1 MKINRRKVHK
11 DYQFY
16 KQKAFEYWESGDM
29 RKAMISVCACGE
41 LAYGYFCEESFG
53 DDELDELLCRM
64 GKAKFT
70 IPTVEKQDDKRVVF
84 FDSFASDNR
93 GITEQYLDAL
103 NFNGYEILFVTSNTQ
118 FSNESKLGKLLV
130 GYKNCRVVIL
140 PEPNHIIPS
149 ANRVAQEI
157 ADWHT
162 SKAFIHIG
170 PYDILPIM
178 LFSQYAG
185 VLDRYFINLT
195 DHAWWLGRNC
205 IDTNLEFRQFGLALS
220 THVRGIDKAKEVLL
234 PYYPVSQLS
243 NETID
248 NLLPEGLESKFVI
261 VTGGSFY
268 KYLDADF
275 TLFHIIQR
283 ILKENENAVLLMV
296 GTGKAGELY
305 KRKAEEKGIK
315 DRIYLMD
322 TTPYLLSVFKHAH
335 LYMNSY
341 PLGGSLM
348 AQIAAKQGLPVVA
361 YSKKGM
367 EFNDSSDIC
376 YSDTFEMRT
385 DKNDFCN
392 FVHTLISDSDA
403 YNRYKQSFHYDED
416 AEKAQFRD
424 SLKSVMVGTYV
435 LPKIKD
441 YDGIQ
446 KKIGERMSKIHCDIE
461 NEYYH
466 VYPSH
471 IVCYNDLLQ
480 IPIKNTFKQNMKNWF
495 IKRIAVWQRQA
506 EEYRHEKNWQF
517 VSSRFKKLGVGAR
530 VVHPYYI
537 YGQWNIEVGKYFS
550 ADQNFW
556 MEAIES
562 YGEQKCEPS
571 IYIGDNVR
579 INRNCHIGAIDSITI
594 GNGVLLGSNI
604 LITDHAHGDST
615 SSQQLIPPTQRPLY
629 SKGPVVI
636 GNNVWIGD
644 NAVILPNVTLG
655 DGCIVGAGAVV
666 TKSFPAGSV
675 IGGNP
680 ARLLKQVSHGD
691 RR

>member
-53 DDELDELLCRM
+53 DDELDELLYQM

-70 IPTVEKQDDKRVVF
+70 IPAIEQQDDKRVIF
-84 FDSFASDNR
+84 FDSFAADNR

-103 NFNGYEILFVTSNTQ
+103 YYNGYEILFVTSNVQ
-118 FSNESKLGKLLV
+118 FKSESKLGKLLA
-130 GYKNCRVVIL
+130 GYKNCRVVVL

-149 ANRVAQEI
+149 ANQVAKEI
-157 ADWHT
+157 ADWHA
-162 SKAFIHIG
+162 SKAFLHIG

-178 LFSQYAG
+178 LFSQYPG
-185 VLDRYFINLT
+185 VLHRYFINLT

-220 THVRGIDKAKEVLL
+220 TEVRSIDKSKEALL

-243 NETID
+243 DETID
-248 NLLPEGLESKFVI
+248 NLLPEGLEGKFVI

-275 TLFHIIQR
+275 MLLKIVQR
-283 ILKENENAVLLMV
+283 ILKENDNAVLLMV

-305 KRKAEEKGIK
+305 KRKAEEKGLK
-315 DRIYLMD
+315 DRIYLMSN
-322 TTPYLLSVFKHAH
+322 TPYLLSVFEHAH
-335 LYMNSY
+335 LYLCSY
-341 PLGGSLM
+341 PMTGGLM
-348 AQIAAKQGLPVVA
+348 AQIAAKQGLPVVE
-361 YSKKGM
+361 YSAKGM
-367 EFNDSSDIC
+367 DYNDLSDIC
-376 YSDTFEMRT
+376 YSEQFRTYDDEKAFCKEVSRLAT
-385 DKNDFCN
+385 DKDYYQQYAKS
-392 FVHTLISDSDA
+392 LD
-403 YNRYKQSFHYDED
+403 YDEKR
-416 AEKAQFRD
+416 EIGKFRD
-424 SLKSVMVGTYV
+424 TLNAIMTGAYVMPEIKAYSKFGSLYK
-435 LPKIKD
+435 
-441 YDGIQ
+441 
-446 KKIGERMSKIHCDIE
+446 RMAKLYCDIE
-461 NEYYH
+461 NTHFH

-471 IVCYNDLLQ
+471 IVYYNGLLQ
-480 IPIKNTFKQNMKNWF
+480 IPLAVSNKKKMKNWF
-495 IKRIAVWQRQA
+495 IRKIAALQKQA
-506 EEYRHEKNWQF
+506 EEYRQEQNWKM
-517 VSSRFKKLGVGAR
+517 VSSRFKKLGVGAQ

-550 ADQNFW
+550 VGSSFW
-556 MEAIES
+556 MEAIDY
-562 YGEQKCEPS
+562 YGNQKFTPS
-571 IYIGDNVR
+571 IKIGDNFSAQ
-579 INRNCHIGAIDSITI
+579 RNCHIGAIYSITI
-594 GNGVLLGSNI
+594 GDGVLLGSNI
-604 LITDHAHGDST
+604 LITDHAHGDASKE
-615 SSQQLIPPTQRPLY
+615 QNNLAPGDRPLT
-629 SKGPVVI
+629 SKEPVVI

-644 NAVILPNVTLG
+644 NAIILPNVTLG

-680 ARLLKQVSHGD
+680 ARLLKQVSQG
-691 RR
+691 

>member
-1 MKINRRKVHK
+1 MKINRRKVHM

-53 DDELDELLCRM
+53 DDELDELLYQM

-70 IPTVEKQDDKRVVF
+70 IPTIEKQDDKRVVF

-118 FSNESKLGKLLV
+118 FKIESKLGKLLS
-130 GYKNCRVVIL
+130 GYNNCRVVVL

-149 ANRVAQEI
+149 ANKVAQEI
-157 ADWHT
+157 ADWHA

-170 PYDILPIM
+170 PYDVLPIM

-185 VLDRYFINLT
+185 VLHRYFINLT

-205 IDTNLEFRQFGLALS
+205 IDTNLEFRQFGVTLS
-220 THVRGIDKAKEVLL
+220 TEVRGIDKTKEALL
-234 PYYPVSQLS
+234 PYYPVSQLN

-248 NLLPEGLESKFVI
+248 NLLPSGLDGKFVI
-261 VTGGSFY
+261 VTGGTFY

-275 TLFHIIQR
+275 TLLHIVQR
-283 ILKENENAVLLMV
+283 ILRENDNTVLLMV

-305 KRKAEEKGIK
+305 KRKAEEKGLTS
-315 DRIYLMD
+315 RIYLMD
-322 TTPYLLSVFKHAH
+322 NTPYLLSVFEHAH
-335 LYMNSY
+335 LYLCSY
-341 PLGGSLM
+341 PMTGGLM

-361 YSKKGM
+361 YSAKRM
-367 EFNDSSDIC
+367 DYNDLSDIC
-376 YSDTFEMRT
+376 YSDKFITYDDEKAFCKEVHRLAS
-385 DKNDFCN
+385 DKDYYQ
-392 FVHTLISDSDA
+392 HYA
-403 YNRYKQSFHYDED
+403 KSFDYDEKR
-416 AEKAQFRD
+416 EIGKFRD
-424 SLKSVMVGTYV
+424 TLRTIMTGAYSLPDVKNYRKLGS
-435 LPKIKD
+435 LHK
-441 YDGIQ
+441 
-446 KKIGERMSKIHCDIE
+446 RMAKLYCDIE
-461 NEYYH
+461 NAHFH

-471 IVCYNDLLQ
+471 IVYYNNLLQ
-480 IPIKNTFKQNMKNWF
+480 IPLGVSKKKKMKDWF
-495 IKRIAVWQRQA
+495 IRKIAGLQKQA
-506 EEYRHEKNWQF
+506 EEYRQSQNWKM
-517 VSSRFKKLGVGAR
+517 VRSMFKKYGTGAH

-537 YGQWNIEVGKYFS
+537 YGQWNIEVGNHFTVGP
-550 ADQNFW
+550 NFW
-556 MEAIES
+556 MEAIDY
-562 YGEQKCEPS
+562 YGSQKFTPS
-571 IYIGDNVR
+571 IKIGDGFNAQ
-579 INRNCHIGAIDSITI
+579 RNCHIGAIDSITI

-604 LITDHAHGDST
+604 LITDHAHGDT
-615 SSQQLIPPTQRPLY
+615 SKEQNNIAPATRPLI

-680 ARLLKQVSHGD
+680 ARLLKNVE
-691 RR
+691 

>member
-1 MKINRRKVHK
+1 MNINRRKVHK
-11 DYQFY
+11 DYLFY
-16 KQKAFEYWESGDM
+16 KQKAFEYWETGDM
-29 RKAMISVCACGE
+29 RKAMLSVCACGE

-53 DDELDELLCRM
+53 DDELDELLYQM

-70 IPTVEKQDDKRVVF
+70 IPAVEQQDDKRVVF

-103 NFNGYEILFVTSNTQ
+103 HYNGYEILFVTSNTQ

-130 GYKNCRVVIL
+130 GYKNCRVVVL

-149 ANRVAQEI
+149 ANQVAQEI
-157 ADWHT
+157 AEWHA

-185 VLDRYFINLT
+185 VLHRYFINLT

-205 IDTNLEFRQFGLALS
+205 IDMNLEFRQFGLALS
-220 THVRGIDKAKEVLL
+220 TKVRGIDKTKEALL
-234 PYYPVSQLS
+234 PYYPVSELG

-248 NLLPEGLESKFVI
+248 DLLPEGLEEKFVI

-275 TLFHIIQR
+275 TLLKIVQR
-283 ILKENENAVLLMV
+283 VLKENENAVLLMV

-305 KRKAEEKGIK
+305 KQKVEEKGLK
-315 DRIYLMD
+315 NRIFLMAP
-322 TTPYLLSVFKHAH
+322 TPYLLSVFEHAH
-335 LYMNSY
+335 LYLNSY

-348 AQIAAKQGLPVVA
+348 GQIAAKQGLPVVA
-361 YSKKGM
+361 YSKMGM
-367 EFNDSSDIC
+367 DFNDSSDIC
-376 YSDTFEMRT
+376 YSGAFVMHT
-385 DKNDFCN
+385 DEDDFCH
-392 FVHTLISDSDA
+392 FVRTLILDPKA
-403 YNRYKQSFHYDED
+403 YEQYKQSFHYDED
-416 AEKAQFRD
+416 AEKAQFCD

-471 IVCYNDLLQ
+471 IVYYNNLLQ
-480 IPIKNTFKQNMKNWF
+480 IPRKNTIKQKMKNWF
-495 IKRIAVWQRQA
+495 VRKIAALQKMA
-506 EEYRHEKNWQF
+506 EEYRQEQNWKM
-517 VSSRFKKLGVGAR
+517 VSSRFKKFGTGAH

-537 YGQWNIEVGKYFS
+537 YGQWNIEVGNYFS
-550 ADQNFW
+550 VGPNFW
-556 MEAIES
+556 MEAIDG
-562 YGEQKCEPS
+562 YGEQKCTPC
-571 IYIGDNVR
+571 IRIGNNVR
-579 INRNCHIGAIDSITI
+579 INRNCHIGAIDNISI
-594 GNGVLLGSNI
+594 GNNVLFGSNI
-604 LITDHAHGDST
+604 LVTDHAHGDST
-615 SSQQLIPPTQRPLY
+615 PSQQNIPPTQRPLT

-644 NAVILPNVTLG
+644 NAVILPGVTLG

-680 ARLLKQVSHGD
+680 ARLLKKN
-691 RR
+691 